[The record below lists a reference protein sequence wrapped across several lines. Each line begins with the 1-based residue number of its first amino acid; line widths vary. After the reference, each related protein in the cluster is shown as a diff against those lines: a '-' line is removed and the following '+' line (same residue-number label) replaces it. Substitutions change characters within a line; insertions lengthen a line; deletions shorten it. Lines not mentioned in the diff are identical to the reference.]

1 MVGYRNVNRRRLIPV
16 AIDGSYTKCAIHG
29 FVGFVP
35 AEEHNFALI
44 SDQGK
49 GGRLETLEQGA
60 VNHSN
65 TQAKISRPRLRIG
78 QTKFQLHAAQFSAIA
93 IAGGC
98 ILRTRDR
105 DGQ

>member
-1 MVGYRNVNRRRLIPV
+1 MVGYRNVNRRRLVPV
-16 AIDGSYTKCAIHG
+16 AINGSYTKCAIHG
-29 FVGFVP
+29 FVGIVAP
-35 AEEHNFALI
+35 EEHNFAPI

-49 GGRLETLEQGA
+49 SGRLDTLEQGA

-65 TQAKISRPRLRIG
+65 TQAKIGRPRLRIG
-78 QTKFQLHAAQFSAIA
+78 QTKRQLHAAQFTAIP

-98 ILRTRDR
+98 IFRTRDR